1 MFKDKTKIE
10 IDGHVL
16 IKDPDTDEILLDQHN
31 AINFEN
37 MSLAL
42 VRLLAN
48 QQTASNH
55 DFINKMHFG
64 NGGSSVD
71 GSGTVTYLSPNTNSA
86 TGVLHNKTFEKI
98 VDPNDAGVDTTTT
111 NTMTTSH
118 TATELFS
125 DLVVTCILNYTEPAG
140 QDTLDNSSN
149 QNGSFIFDE
158 LGLYTATGN
167 LLTHII
173 FHPIQKSANRQIQ
186 VIYTVRVRAGAF

>member
-55 DFINKMHFG
+55 DFINKMEPCIER
-64 NGGSSVD
+64 
-71 GSGTVTYLSPNTNSA
+71 LSPSKDFPPPPYFLWIRPMGSVA
-86 TGVLHNKTFEKI
+86 
-98 VDPNDAGVDTTTT
+98 
-111 NTMTTSH
+111 
-118 TATELFS
+118 
-125 DLVVTCILNYTEPAG
+125 DL
-140 QDTLDNSSN
+140 
-149 QNGSFIFDE
+149 
-158 LGLYTATGN
+158 
-167 LLTHII
+167 
-173 FHPIQKSANRQIQ
+173 
-186 VIYTVRVRAGAF
+186 